1 MITQSYDTI
10 ILGSGPAGCNLAR
23 LLRSTDPRV
32 LLIDG
37 SAGRAKVC
45 AGLISPDAQKLLRRY
60 GLSLPDDV
68 LRAPQLRSVRVIDV
82 PGKRVRH
89 YPRTYINVDRAAFD
103 RFLLELVP
111 PTVTVMQARCC
122 AIASQTDGY
131 LLTLRMPD
139 GTEHTVSARR
149 IVGADGASSL
159 VRRTLFKEKLIQK
172 YVSIQQ
178 TFHSGNVDPYYSC
191 IFDPATSESC
201 SWIFFK
207 GDHMVFGGAFPPR
220 GCRAAFE
227 KQKRRLMAGG
237 LIEPSAFDAP
247 ISTEACLVSRP
258 HLTSGVFLGNETA
271 FLIGEAAGFI
281 SPSSFEGISYALSS
295 SEALAK
301 AIHSSASP
309 KDTLRRYHRETRLL
323 RLKILGKCLKRPWM
337 YLPALR
343 ALVMKSGIGSIKKEG
358 GV

>member
-1 MITQSYDTI
+1 MTTQSYDTV
-10 ILGSGPAGCNLAR
+10 ILGAGPAGCNLAR
-23 LLRSTDPRV
+23 LLRSTDRRV

-37 SAGRAKVC
+37 SADRPKVC
-45 AGLISPDAQKLLRRY
+45 AGLLSPDAQKLLKHY
-60 GLSLPDDV
+60 GLSLPDEV
-68 LRAPQLRSVRVIDV
+68 LREPQLRSVRVIDV
-82 PGKRVRH
+82 PGKRVRY

-111 PTVTVMQARCC
+111 PTVTVIQARCC

-131 LLTLRMPD
+131 RLTLRTQD
-139 GTEHTVSARR
+139 GSERIVYARR

-159 VRRTLFKEKLIQK
+159 VRHTLFKEKHIQK

-178 TFHSGNVDPYYSC
+178 TFHSGNIDPYYSC

-207 GDHMVFGGAFPPR
+207 EDRMVFGGAFGSH
-220 GCRAAFE
+220 GCRTAFDE
-227 KQKRRLMAGG
+227 QKRRLIAGG
-237 LIEPSAFDAP
+237 LIEPTAFDEP

-258 HLTSGVFLGNETA
+258 HLTNGVFLGNETA

-309 KDTLRRYHRETRLL
+309 KDTLRRYRRETRLL
-323 RLKILGKCLKRPWM
+323 RLKIIEKCLKRPWM
-337 YLPALR
+337 YLPTLR
-343 ALVMKSGIGSIKKEG
+343 ALVMKSGIGSTKKEG